1 MIETA
6 LRLFIAKRLRG
17 IFLSK
22 CNTIK
27 RIETSRGN
35 YAAPSGYS
43 YGNLQRGLLVWGG
56 GLYEKSPGVK
66 NGWWFSG

>member
-6 LRLFIAKRLRG
+6 LRLFIARRLRG

-27 RIETSRGN
+27 RIETSRPGV
-35 YAAPSGYS
+35 AMAI
-43 YGNLQRGLLVWGG
+43 GNLMAICCWVIRQDGG